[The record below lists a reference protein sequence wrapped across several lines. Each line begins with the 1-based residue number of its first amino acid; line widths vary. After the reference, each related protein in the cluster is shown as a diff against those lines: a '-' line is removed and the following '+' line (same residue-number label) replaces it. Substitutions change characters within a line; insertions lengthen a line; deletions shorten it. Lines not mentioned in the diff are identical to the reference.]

1 MSRRKIPVTPEAKK
15 KRATTRP
22 RAAGKSYA
30 DFMARAYVME
40 IDASERYADFAD
52 QMDVHNNPEV
62 AELFRK
68 LSRIEALHAQRVLD
82 EMGWKEPPR
91 AQPAWRWDDP
101 EPPETTAH
109 TELHYLMQP
118 YHALQ
123 LALRNE
129 QRAEKFLTRIAR
141 APATPRDVKRAA
153 AEMAQ
158 EEREHVRLIQDWMKR
173 VPKPERDWDRDPD
186 PPVLSD

>member
-1 MSRRKIPVTPEAKK
+1 MSPRKAPVKPGAKK
-15 KRATTRP
+15 TRAVARP
-22 RAAGKSYA
+22 RAASTSYA

-91 AQPAWRWDDP
+91 AQPAWRWEDP

-158 EEREHVRLIQDWMKR
+158 EEREHVRLIQDWIRR

>member
-1 MSRRKIPVTPEAKK
+1 MSPTKAA
-15 KRATTRP
+15 RATTPKKP
-22 RAAGKSYA
+22 RANGTRAAAGPYA
-30 DFMARAYVME
+30 QFMARAYAME
-40 IDASERYADFAD
+40 TDAAERYADFAD

-68 LSRIEALHAQRVLD
+68 LSSIEALHAKRILD
-82 EMGWKEPPR
+82 EMGWKQPPR
-91 AQPAWRWDDP
+91 APLAWDEA

-129 QRAEKFLTRIAR
+129 QRAEQFFARIAR
-141 APATPRDVKRAA
+141 ARKAPPEVRRAA
-153 AEMAQ
+153 TELAE
-158 EEREHVRLIQDWMKR
+158 EEREHVRLIREWMKR
-173 VPKPERDWDRDPD
+173 VPKPEKDWDRDPD
-186 PPVLSD
+186 PPGLSD